1 MGLAGAV
8 SVCTNLQYRAR
19 SDAVGAIIVAR
30 GTMRVAIY
38 ARVSTGEQ
46 NPELQLRELRDYAER
61 RGFIVHREYVEKVTG
76 DLRRRK
82 RAPEFEAM
90 MADARR
96 GRFDCVLVWKYDRFA
111 RSLGALVAALQEFR
125 DLGIDFISH
134 TQAIDTTTPMGRLFF
149 HVIGSF
155 AEFERD
161 VIVERVR
168 AGLANAR
175 AKGKRLGRPVR
186 DPAAEQRVLALERDE
201 GLSLRQIAA
210 REGLSPSGV
219 RKMLLRAEA
228 AASPAA

>member
-1 MGLAGAV
+1 MEVAMGQGA
-8 SVCTNLQYRAR
+8 L
-19 SDAVGAIIVAR
+19 
-30 GTMRVAIY
+30 RVAIY

-61 RGFIVHREYVEKVTG
+61 RGFTVHREYVDQASG
-76 DLRRRK
+76 DVRRRK
-82 RAPEFEAM
+82 RAPEFDAL

-96 GRFDCVLVWKYDRFA
+96 RRFDCVLVWKYDRFA
-111 RSLGALVAALQEFR
+111 RSLGALIAALQEFR
-125 DLGIDFISH
+125 DLGVDFISH

-161 VIVERVR
+161 VIVERVK

-186 DPAAEQRVLALERDE
+186 DPGAQARVVALRSE
-201 GLSLRQIAA
+201 GMSLRQIAA
-210 REGLSPSGV
+210 CERLSASGV
-219 RKMLLRAEA
+219 RKMLRQAGVET
-228 AASPAA
+228 ASALAPGQA